1 MSPALISL
9 AVLIPQG
16 DRRTLCVSSQ
26 VGCSLSCTF
35 CHTGTQKLQRNLKT
49 SEIIGQFLLN
59 PVKPTNIVFMGQG
72 EPLYNWKNV
81 ARSVRILT
89 DADGLALSRN
99 KITISTSGIAPL
111 IPKIAG
117 ELGVNLAVSLHAPR
131 DDLRSEIMPINKT
144 YDLAALIDACKEFVS
159 QASYTT
165 RRISFEYV
173 MLDGVND
180 DLSQAAD
187 LISLLKDLPA
197 HINLM

>member
-49 SEIIGQFLLN
+49 SEIIVQFLLN

-159 QASYTT
+159 QASCTT

-180 DLSQAAD
+180 DFSQAAE